1 MLTIKDMAKVLPYPM
16 EENAEKLRVVWRDN
30 WQNLQA
36 NDSAAENILAE
47 LDSMRDNTVQL
58 LKALN

>member
-1 MLTIKDMAKVLPYPM
+1 M
-16 EENAEKLRVVWRDN
+16 EESAEKLPVAWRDN
-30 WQNLQA
+30 WQDSQA

>member
-1 MLTIKDMAKVLPYPM
+1 MAKVLPYPM
-16 EENAEKLRVVWRDN
+16 EENAENLRVVWRDN